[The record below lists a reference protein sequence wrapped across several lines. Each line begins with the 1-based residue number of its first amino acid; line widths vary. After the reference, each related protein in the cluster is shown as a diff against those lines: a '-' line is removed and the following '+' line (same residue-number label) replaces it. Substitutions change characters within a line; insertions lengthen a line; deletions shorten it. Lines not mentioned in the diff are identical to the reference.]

1 MMEISKADWKLF
13 RSRIADWQEAYME
26 RLIKEYVTLLN
37 GEGAASDKFW
47 ELDERI
53 KKDKRNP
60 GVLIELH
67 KQDVPYDLVRLINLG
82 VKGVLSR
89 GHPFLLEIGIRS
101 RLIMP
106 VCMHLLTGMM
116 GWCIRRYPGIIV
128 GGIVPP
134 GRRNPV
140 IIPISV

>member
-82 VKGVLSR
+82 VIPVEDLEGFSEDLKGAVNYLISR
-89 GHPFLLEIGIRS
+89 NYMR
-101 RLIMP
+101 
-106 VCMHLLTGMM
+106 
-116 GWCIRRYPGIIV
+116 
-128 GGIVPP
+128 
-134 GRRNPV
+134 
-140 IIPISV
+140 